1 MTTFTS
7 NRRKMALRS
16 IKESFDSLTTTTA
29 IVTRESTNKC

>member
-1 MTTFTS
+1 MRHEGVIFE
-7 NRRKMALRS
+7 RILHS